1 MKDDPVMAYHDEL
14 KVALSAVEKAARLCQ
29 SVRNALSDIPSIQ
42 KEDRS
47 PVTLADFGSQ
57 AVIGMEL
64 HKAFPDIPVVGEEAS
79 ENLKNHRTL
88 SQKVLELVNHENGSL
103 TLPQVLEA
111 IDIGARE
118 PDFNDRF
125 WVLDPIDGTKG
136 FLRGNQYAV
145 ALALIENGSVVL
157 GILGCPNL
165 PMTAQDNQSDK
176 GCMLYAIQGEG
187 AWMKNLNDGTDES
200 HIFVDNIKDGGSARF
215 CESFERAHAS
225 HDVHQR
231 ISSVLGI
238 THPPLRL
245 DSQVKYAAIARGD
258 ASIYF
263 RLPRQKDYLEK
274 IWDHA
279 AGTIIVEEAG
289 GKVTDFYGQPI
300 DFSTGK
306 KLQSNKGVLATN
318 GHLHQVV
325 LEAISHVMQG
335 GVKD

>member
-1 MKDDPVMAYHDEL
+1 MAYHDEL
-14 KVALSAVEKAARLCQ
+14 KVAMSAVNKAAKLCRT
-29 SVRNALSDIPSIQ
+29 VRTSLSDIPSIQ

-57 AVIGMEL
+57 ALIGMEL
-64 HKAFPDIPVVGEEAS
+64 HKAFPDVPVVGEETS
-79 ENLKNHRTL
+79 ENLKNHPAL
-88 SQKVLELVNHENGSL
+88 SQKVMDLVNQENRKL

-118 PDFNDRF
+118 PDYAARF

-145 ALALIENGSVVL
+145 ALALIDNGSVVL
-157 GILGCPNL
+157 GVLGCPNF
-165 PMTAQDNQSDK
+165 PARSQNNASDK
-176 GCMLYAIQGEG
+176 GCMVYATQGEG
-187 AWMKNLNDGTDES
+187 AWMKELDGETDAS
-200 HIFVDNIKDGGSARF
+200 SISVDNIKDGRAARF
-215 CESFERAHAS
+215 CESVESAHAA
-225 HDVHQR
+225 HDVHQE

-238 THPPLRL
+238 TNPPLRL

-279 AGTIIVEEAG
+279 AGAIIVEEVQSFDPDAQWTA
-289 GKVTDFYGQPI
+289 VTM
-300 DFSTGK
+300 
-306 KLQSNKGVLATN
+306 TN
-318 GHLHQVV
+318 N
-325 LEAISHVMQG
+325 
-335 GVKD
+335 